1 MLLGSC
7 IVAAAHSTA
16 RLAILSHRGIFDG
29 IWQVLEFIWPTHGRQ
44 RQTSAHFCKASS
56 LQRLPC
62 RCRVMWQLPSW
73 PVVRPARALACR
85 SSGWVEGLDTRAPSC
100 CLQRLGMG
108 KADLPQACAA
118 NPKPKRRVPWGS
130 GMAEAKQICP
140 PNTAKIIS
148 PQIPGWAV
156 AKFGSGRFQS
166 TPGGAATTCLPATR
180 SFTSRIGRTQAHGTA
195 IVRTTSRISGS
206 MPCASRKAK
215 GLSRPCAQLTRV
227 LQIFT

>member
-7 IVAAAHSTA
+7 IVGAAHSTA

-118 NPKPKRRVPWGS
+118 NPKPKRRCPGAPAWPRQSRSALRIPQKSSVHKFLDGPWPS
-130 GMAEAKQICP
+130 
-140 PNTAKIIS
+140 S
-148 PQIPGWAV
+148 AV
-156 AKFGSGRFQS
+156 ADFNQRQEVQRQLAYRPRVRLLQGLAGRKRMEQ
-166 TPGGAATTCLPATR
+166 
-180 SFTSRIGRTQAHGTA
+180 Q
-195 IVRTTSRISGS
+195 
-206 MPCASRKAK
+206 
-215 GLSRPCAQLTRV
+215 
-227 LQIFT
+227 